1 MQAQANNLRLC
12 HKYHE
17 LEILCPIELM
27 LIVKIIPFM
36 FIVAQHKGVQR
47 ELKEKCIPVQADL
60 IKKKKLPRSSNEEY
74 LISLAL
80 KCRLSDKNAIYKKVI
95 QPTTVKDALRKLK
108 EINLF
113 YRAAV
118 INNQ

>member
-1 MQAQANNLRLC
+1 MLNKSIPMQAQANNLRLC

-60 IKKKKLPRSSNEEY
+60 IKKN
-74 LISLAL
+74 
-80 KCRLSDKNAIYKKVI
+80 KNFQDLLMRNI
-95 QPTTVKDALRKLK
+95 
-108 EINLF
+108 
-113 YRAAV
+113 
-118 INNQ
+118 